1 MRRGISRFRLRAPVV
16 AIAATVVLAAFAGAA
31 LGRPAATVQPVGDWL
46 SFGRTPDNARFS
58 PLTQIT
64 PANVDQLGRVYTVD
78 FLRLDPDTRRGQQSY
93 PLAIGGTLYVTT
105 NDANV
110 FAIDGATGKILWQR
124 KPPNSALFKN
134 FGIVANRGLSYCG
147 GKLFILQL
155 DMKLVSID
163 PKDGSVLGEVAL
175 SQDIP
180 NATAN
185 YGYSETSTP
194 ICANNR
200 LVFGAAGSERGNRG
214 FVMAYTTNLKPAW
227 PTPFWTIP
235 PDLQSWR
242 RGSRLVGGGPVWTP
256 VTIDT
261 TTNTVYF
268 GTGSATPVYYPALR
282 PGPNPRTSSLIAV
295 NLSDGRMKWWRELIR
310 NNQWEYDVAQPPLVY
325 NDDHRRPA
333 PPRGLRRDE
342 GRHLVRVRRR
352 DRPAVPRARQ
362 GDRPG
367 RASAAQARAARHHLP
382 GLDRRPQLLAR
393 RLRPQ
398 DELRLQRGRR
408 DGGRPDPG
416 SAEPDPEE
424 AQAPSRRRLPRP
436 LERHVRR
443 GARELEGPRL
453 DQRDQRVDR
462 PPGVE
467 VRHSRA
473 RARRRHGDRE
483 RARLRRWRRRR
494 AAGVRPQDRQG
505 ALDVPDRPSDRGGA
519 DALHGGW
526 QGVHRDHGGRHPDL
540 VRRRPRVAAP
550 GVRDRREQGRVA
562 EAARA
567 RRLRPPRSRGSRP
580 VPRRARG
587 RRPAP

>member
-16 AIAATVVLAAFAGAA
+16 ALAATVVLAAFAGVA

-134 FGIVANRGLSYCG
+134 FGVVANRGLSYCG

-180 NATAN
+180 NATSN

-235 PDLQSWR
+235 PDLQGWR

-261 TTNTVYF
+261 TSNTVYF

-325 NDDHRRPA
+325 TTTIGGQRHRVVSVATKEGTWFAFDAATGQPFHERVKVIDRVEHPPLKPGQPVTIFPA
-333 PPRGLRRDE
+333 RSAASTTRLPPTT
-342 GRHLVRVRRR
+342 RRR
-352 DRPAVPRARQ
+352 TTSSTRQ
-362 GDRPG
+362 P
-367 RASAAQARAARHHLP
+367 
-382 GLDRRPQLLAR
+382 
-393 RLRPQ
+393 
-398 DELRLQRGRR
+398 
-408 DGGRPDPG
+408 
-416 SAEPDPEE
+416 
-424 AQAPSRRRLPRP
+424 
-436 LERHVRR
+436 
-443 GARELEGPRL
+443 
-453 DQRDQRVDR
+453 
-462 PPGVE
+462 
-467 VRHSRA
+467 
-473 RARRRHGDRE
+473 
-483 RARLRRWRRRR
+483 RRR
-494 AAGVRPQDRQG
+494 A
-505 ALDVPDRPSDRGGA
+505 S
-519 DALHGGW
+519 
-526 QGVHRDHGGRHPDL
+526 
-540 VRRRPRVAAP
+540 
-550 GVRDRREQGRVA
+550 
-562 EAARA
+562 
-567 RRLRPPRSRGSRP
+567 
-580 VPRRARG
+580 
-587 RRPAP
+587 